1 MENEFMR
8 RLSLDDVLR
17 KLHTLI
23 DPHTKDPKLQHEF
36 SQFEM
41 LLVQAT
47 RPSIHVEQ
55 HIKQVAEQG
64 QAIGVYIDSLNVGPE
79 VVAQFNQILSQ
90 LVDLQ
95 KRRVFVSSTWED
107 LQAYRRTVID
117 FLHQSLAYEPISI
130 EKPDSSIPHPTE
142 LSLKNIEQCD
152 MLIGIYGER
161 YGSISPK
168 LQLDVGISF
177 TELEL
182 QHARKHLKR
191 CFCFLARLGVPDLE
205 LRPPVVPSWPNP
217 TQWLRAPKF
226 SEYYQR
232 PSKLRW
238 LSESLKSWFT
248 DKPSPRL
255 LMERARH
262 GYEHTLERI
271 KAFNERTTTEHL
283 ATVKEISRDYD
294 AAYTQYEYQ
303 LWGQTAL
310 RRTVR
315 EAFLCYEFGSL
326 RELVAQVDMAF
337 GQFQRL
343 KMAGLAPSDI
353 ICRWNEWL
361 HLEQETLTGT
371 QLYWRPLLPSALEKT
386 GIPLEEASQ
395 VDNLWWAFIKGEW
408 HERVRNLAEHVHR
421 SALNSRNDPYIKGLI
436 GPLGSLPGEVFSQN
450 YENIIREL
458 RRWCEQ
464 HKTEQGKAR
473 GQLEEILE
481 QVQAAFDQWCT
492 ATQKLSKVIT
502 ESWFARGDK
511 WHERVKELTE
521 DVHQLAL
528 GLLNDPHIA
537 EVIEPPDV
545 LPDELFSQNYAS
557 IIRELRQWC
566 EQQKTEQDKAKERLE
581 EALNQ
586 SWKVFNQWH
595 IAAEGLWNAVTEPR
609 FGRCLLVVGRSGS
622 GKTHLIARLLGYRV
636 EDGICALHLQTPQAV
651 EDWES
656 LILKTA
662 QLKRK
667 GTDSG
672 PQWRSLEELDRYLSG
687 KTVEQFPSARLVIL
701 IDKIEDWIRQ
711 DHAFLSKLQMFI
723 SKHTQLHT
731 LYWVITLS
739 EFAYDSIVNYEDF
752 SAQYG
757 FQPARWHATLPGW
770 LSLDGLNEEVD
781 IWEVIFHYQLHR
793 DDVVQGIRQELAPAS
808 LQLLS
813 NPFIAWII
821 AELLQKGVI
830 LDELLNL
837 NFIDFVEELWDLR
850 LDELAKKLQEE
861 GRGELRV
868 ELERA
873 VKFIAGRFAEK
884 GEEQFLEEQLP
895 DYLVTCDG
903 RETRIHRPG
912 VAKALVDALIE
923 KHFLAKLQDLRQA
936 VEEGRTVHLG
946 ILPFWQYWGGRSLVD
961 CLSQQTYDPNFAR
974 QIFEA
979 RFSPAA
985 SQSTDDSIAGLLEF
999 TILRLDQVAVSG
1011 KSGEPNRAAATCV
1024 QQMTQ
1029 FVVTKLD
1036 MIRPNIW
1043 LAAAKASPTYQ
1054 QELSQWL
1061 ESQASLTFGQ
1071 REELHRYMYFLKNAR
1086 LPGPRPGIPPHLR
1099 LKLLRPYYSKIGEMR
1114 LDKYF
1119 ASLVEHILVGWVGGQ
1134 EVARAI
1140 AYLYGTECFWDAERW
1155 GGWAFGRLHSWASDG
1170 GDVDWDTLVSLM
1182 LVMLAEVS
1190 QVLRESRML
1199 PTKTNQTGEQ
1209 MRERDRLWA
1218 WVIAN
1223 FCESIV
1229 TNKVLR
1235 SFHWLA
1241 EHRWF
1246 RWPDRHVEMHPE
1258 VTTVMEEQLTTELGR
1273 WYRKANQEGK
1283 NDYITMIEILVGLGS
1298 GLERAT
1304 AVFLIYHTIPNNRPN
1319 LRLDDRLWDLLDA
1332 LRRDDAPEVEGVWRI
1347 KTLAD
1352 FYERQKALA
1361 SE

>member
-1 MENEFMR
+1 MR
-8 RLSLDDVLR
+8 KPSLDDVLR

-23 DPHTKDPKLQHEF
+23 DLHVRDPKLRHEF
-36 SQFEM
+36 IQYEM
-41 LLVQAT
+41 LLAQAS

-64 QAIGVYIDSLNVGPE
+64 RVIGVYINSLNVGPE
-79 VVAQFNQILSQ
+79 VIAQFNQVLDQ

-95 KRRVFVSSTWED
+95 KRRVFISSTWED
-107 LQAYRRTVID
+107 LQAHRRTVID

-130 EKPDSSIPHPTE
+130 ENLDPSIPHPTE
-142 LSLKNIEQCD
+142 LSIKNIEQCD
-152 MLIGIYGER
+152 ILIGIYGER
-161 YGSISPK
+161 YGSIFPK
-168 LQLDVGISF
+168 SQLDVGVSF

-182 QHARKHLKR
+182 QHARKHFKR
-191 CFCFLARLGVPDLE
+191 CFCFLSCLGVPDLE
-205 LRPPVVPSWPNP
+205 LRPPDVPSWPNP

-271 KAFNERTTTEHL
+271 KAFNERKTTERL
-283 ATVKEISRDYD
+283 ATVKEMSRDYD
-294 AAYTQYEYQ
+294 AAYAQYEYQ

-310 RRTVR
+310 RKTVR

-353 ICRWNEWL
+353 IRRWNEWL

-371 QLYWRPLLPSALEKT
+371 PLYWRPLLPSSLEKT

-436 GPLGSLPGEVFSQN
+436 EPPNSLPGKVFSQN
-450 YENIIREL
+450 YEDIVREL
-458 RRWCEQ
+458 RGWCEQ
-464 HKTEQGKAR
+464 HRTEQDEAR
-473 GQLEEILE
+473 GQLEETLE
-481 QVQAAFDQWCT
+481 RVQAAFDQWCT
-492 ATQKLSKVIT
+492 ATQKLWKAIT
-502 ESWFARGDK
+502 ESGVARKDK
-511 WHERVKELTE
+511 WHERVKELTK

-528 GLLNDPHIA
+528 SLLNDPHIA
-537 EVIEPPDV
+537 GVIDPPDA
-545 LPDELFSQNYAS
+545 LPDELFGQNYAS

-566 EQQKTEQDKAKERLE
+566 EQRKTEQDKAKERLE
-581 EALNQ
+581 EAFNQ

-595 IAAEGLWNAVTEPR
+595 LAAEGLWNAVTEPR
-609 FGRCLLVVGRSGS
+609 FGRCLLVIGRSGS
-622 GKTHLIARLLGYRV
+622 GKTHLIARLLGYGV

-687 KTVEQFPSARLVIL
+687 KTAEQFPSVRLVIL
-701 IDKIEDWIRQ
+701 IDKLEDWIRQ
-711 DHAFLSKLQMFI
+711 DSGFLSNLQAFI
-723 SKHTQLHT
+723 REHTQLHT
-731 LYWVITLS
+731 LYWVLTLS
-739 EFAYDSIVNYEDF
+739 EHAYDRVVDDEDF
-752 SAQYG
+752 WAQYG
-757 FQPARWHATLPGW
+757 FQPSDHYATLPGW
-770 LSLDGLNEEVD
+770 LSLDDLNEETE
-781 IWEVIFHYQLHR
+781 IWAPILESQLHR
-793 DDVVQGIRQELAPAS
+793 GEVIQSIRQQLALAS
-808 LQLLS
+808 RQLLCI
-813 NPFIAWII
+813 PLIAWII
-821 AELLQKGVI
+821 AELLQEGRL

-837 NFIDFVEELWDLR
+837 NFIDFVEEFWDLR
-850 LDELAKKLQEE
+850 LDELAKVLHERVSGRTLQP
-861 GRGELRV
+861 ELK
-868 ELERA
+868 RA
-873 VKFIAGRFAEK
+873 VKFIARRFAEK
-884 GEEQFLEEQLP
+884 GEEQFLEKQVP
-895 DYLVTCDG
+895 DYLVTCDCD
-903 RETRIHRPG
+903 ETRIGEPG
-912 VAKALVDALIE
+912 MADTLVGALIE
-923 KHFLAKLQDLRQA
+923 KDFLTQPHDVEQI

-946 ILPFWQYWGGRSLVD
+946 ILPFWQYWGARSLVD
-961 CLSQQTYDPNFAR
+961 RLSQHAYDPDFAR

-979 RFSPAA
+979 RFGPAA
-985 SQSTDDSIAGLLEF
+985 SQSTADSIAGLLEF

-1011 KSGEPNRAAATCV
+1011 KSGESSRAAATCV

-1099 LKLLRPYYSKIGEMR
+1099 LKLLQPYYSKIGEMR

-1140 AYLYGTECFWDAERW
+1140 AYLYGTECFWNAEKW
-1155 GGWAFGRLHSWASDG
+1155 GGWAFELLLSLAAYDG
-1170 GDVDWDTLVSLM
+1170 VVDWDTLVQWM
-1182 LVMLAEVS
+1182 LVMSAEVS
-1190 QVLRESRML
+1190 QVLKEPRML
-1199 PTKTNQTGEQ
+1199 PAKKNQTGEQ

-1223 FCESIV
+1223 FCDSVV
-1229 TNKVLR
+1229 TDKALR
-1235 SFHWLA
+1235 SFNWLA

-1246 RWPDRHVEMHPE
+1246 PWPDRHVEMHPE

-1298 GLERAT
+1298 GPEKAT

-1319 LRLDDRLWDLLDA
+1319 LRLSDRLWDLLDA
-1332 LRRDDAPEVEGVWRI
+1332 LRRDDAPDVEGVWRI
-1347 KTLAD
+1347 KTLAA
-1352 FYERQKALA
+1352 FYERQKR
-1361 SE
+1361 